1 VRGHRVRD
9 RGPGLRP
16 SRSTV
21 PRCETPSGSRL
32 LTSCG
37 TLYSPLKTTPA
48 SGCCA
53 DRRRR
58 KGVLQR
64 RGRPDGVRAEQA
76 PAPAAGSE
84 VHGVV
89 ARGGYALGG
98 GFELARSCDLIVSS
112 NTPTFGPPEFSV
124 GVVPAFAL
132 IRLAEVAGRAWTKS
146 LAWPGLAW
154 SARRA
159 TVAEA
164 HQRGVVDWIVA
175 DAELDAES
183 LRVAQDLT
191 SCLEWRPRSSR
202 RRPIGTS
209 PITCCTTARRRMR
222 RCGVRRGLPRDELH
236 ISNAALRYFR
246 TSE

>member
-1 VRGHRVRD
+1 VRGHRARD
-9 RGPGLRP
+9 RGPGVRP

-32 LTSCG
+32 WTNCG
-37 TLYSPLKTTPA
+37 TLYSSLKTTPA

-58 KGVLQR
+58 QGVLQR

-76 PAPAAGSE
+76 PGPAAGSE
-84 VHGVV
+84 VHGAA

-98 GFELARSCDLIVSS
+98 GFELALSCDLIVAS
-112 NTPTFGPPEFSV
+112 NTPTFGPQEFSV
-124 GVVPAFAL
+124 GVAPAFAP
-132 IRLAEVAGRAWTKS
+132 IPLAEVAGRAWTKS
-146 LAWPGLAW
+146 QAW

-164 HQRGVVDWIVA
+164 YQRGVLDRIVA

-183 LRVAQDLT
+183 LRVAQGLT
-191 SCLEWRPRSSR
+191 KLPRVAAEVVKASANR
-202 RRPIGTS
+202 DIADRVLYHGA
-209 PITCCTTARRRMR
+209 TTAAAMCGTAGIAEGRAAGPERRTP
-222 RCGVRRGLPRDELH
+222 VFPDE
-236 ISNAALRYFR
+236 F
-246 TSE
+246 E

>member
-76 PAPAAGSE
+76 PAPADGSE

-154 SARRA
+154 PGLVGAA
-159 TVAEA
+159 GD
-164 HQRGVVDWIVA
+164 RGRGA
-175 DAELDAES
+175 PTRCGGLD
-183 LRVAQDLT
+183 R
-191 SCLEWRPRSSR
+191 
-202 RRPIGTS
+202 
-209 PITCCTTARRRMR
+209 R
-222 RCGVRRGLPRDELH
+222 RCGTRRRESSRGPGPHQLSRVAAEVVKASANRDIADHVLYH
-236 ISNAALRYFR
+236 GATTHAAM
-246 TSE
+246 